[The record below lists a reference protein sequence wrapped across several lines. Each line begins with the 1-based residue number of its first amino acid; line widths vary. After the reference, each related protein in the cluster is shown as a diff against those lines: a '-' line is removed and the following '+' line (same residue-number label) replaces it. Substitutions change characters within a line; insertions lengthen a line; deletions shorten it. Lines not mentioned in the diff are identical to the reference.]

1 MGDARKGL
9 DEVPCRLVAPHCGQ
23 PLLPDTLLSPW
34 SLSCSVSPQGSKT
47 KRHPFP
53 HHLGVLNTK
62 APSQTHGPFLC
73 TGRGW
78 GVAGPAALARH
89 PHGHNFRPEHP
100 GWPSFWERLE
110 CQSQVAIKGYSQSG
124 RCRKVPRPEQLLLET
139 STSVRG
145 AIRCQ

>member
-78 GVAGPAALARH
+78 GVAGPAALARQ
-89 PHGHNFRPEHP
+89 PPRTQLPART
-100 GWPSFWERLE
+100 SRLAQFLGE
-110 CQSQVAIKGYSQSG
+110 IRMSISG
-124 RCRKVPRPEQLLLET
+124 
-139 STSVRG
+139 G
-145 AIRCQ
+145 N